1 MIGVDMVRWYDI
13 ELFDVKGDAA
23 FQRIPLGV

>member
-1 MIGVDMVRWYDI
+1 MVRWYDI

>member
-1 MIGVDMVRWYDI
+1 MARYYDV